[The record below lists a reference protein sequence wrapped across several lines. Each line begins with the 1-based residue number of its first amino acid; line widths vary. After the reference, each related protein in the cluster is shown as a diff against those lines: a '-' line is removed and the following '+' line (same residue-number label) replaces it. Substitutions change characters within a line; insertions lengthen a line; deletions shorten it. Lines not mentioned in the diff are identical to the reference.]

1 MYGKLGGKKN
11 NLITLGQLAGYII
24 RHMYNY
30 TIRYVDYSTNM
41 LSSNNIHNLE
51 IYVNNYFK
59 LLENF
64 YNINKLTL
72 NQDKSKF
79 MIVCKANMRNNCN
92 DITMKTSN
100 FIIQQSNKI

>member
-1 MYGKLGGKKN
+1 
-11 NLITLGQLAGYII
+11 
-24 RHMYNY
+24 
-30 TIRYVDYSTNM
+30 M
-41 LSSNNIHNLE
+41 LSSENIDTLE

-79 MIVCKANMRNNCN
+79 LIVCKANMRNNCN
-92 DITMKTSN
+92 DIVMKTSN
-100 FIIQQSNKI
+100 FMIQNLMK